1 MNKIDIIKRLFFNYT
16 KKHINKIILSVFFA
30 LLVAGSTSAI
40 AYLLD
45 PAIKKIFI
53 EKDQALI
60 IIIPIFIIVAFA
72 VKGFSLYVAKV
83 LMIGVSEEVRKDLQ
97 CDMLNNLVEAD
108 TKLIDGK
115 HTGKFISNITN
126 DVSHI
131 TNLISTAVLNI
142 FKDSLTLIGLLIVM
156 FFQNWKLSLVA
167 LIMIPLATFA
177 ARTLGK
183 RIGKVATEQMLRA
196 GILNT
201 YLIELFK
208 NHKLIKIFQQ
218 EKYEKIRAEKFIND
232 VKEKTI
238 KIATVYVRSSP
249 IMETLTGI
257 MIAVLIFYSGKLVLK
272 NEIDINNFF
281 SFLAAMML
289 AYQPVRSLATLNIT
303 ISQGLSA
310 AKRILPVID
319 EKSELVQNKDDS
331 EIKVDTGNIEFKNV
345 SFKYEKKNEID
356 INNFFSFLA
365 AMMLAY
371 QPVRSLATLNIT
383 ISQGLSAATRILP
396 IIDEKSELQEN
407 KNSTEI
413 KVNAGD
419 VEFKNVSFKYEKERK
434 NNTLNS
440 VNIKML
446 GGKMTSIVG
455 HSGAGK
461 STILNL
467 IPRFYDAISGDIEI
481 DNQSIYNCTISS
493 LRKNISL
500 VSQDTTLFDD
510 TIRNNIAYANLGAS
524 QKEIEEAAKYSYA
537 SEFIEKL
544 PNKYETI
551 IGENGTRLSGGEK
564 QRLSIARAMLKKS
577 QIILLDEATSSLDA
591 ETENKIQDA
600 INFLTKDRTTIVIA
614 HRLSTILN
622 SDKIYVIDAGTVVG
636 EGTHD
641 QLLANSKVY
650 KNFYEKQ
657 IKKV

>member
-1 MNKIDIIKRLFFNYT
+1 MNKIEIIKRLFFDYT
-16 KKHINKIILSVFFA
+16 KKHLKKILISVFFA

-45 PAIKKIFI
+45 PAIEKIFI
-53 EKDQALI
+53 EKNQTLMVL
-60 IIIPIFIIVAFA
+60 IPIFIIIAFT

-83 LMIGVSEEVRKDLQ
+83 LMIDVSEEVRKDLQ
-97 CDMLNNLVEAD
+97 YDMLNNLIAAD

-126 DVSHI
+126 DVGHI
-131 TNLISTAVLNI
+131 TNLVSTAILNM
-142 FKDSLTLIGLLIVM
+142 FKDSLTLIGLLAVM
-156 FFQNWKLSLVA
+156 FFQNWKLASIA
-167 LIMIPLATFA
+167 IIMIPLASYA

-183 RIGKVATEQMLRA
+183 RIGKVATEQMLKA

-218 EKYEKIRAEKFIND
+218 EKYENKRADKFIND
-232 VKEKTI
+232 VKEKSK

-257 MIAVLIFYSGKLVLK
+257 MIAVLIFYSGKLAL
-272 NEIDINNFF
+272 
-281 SFLAAMML
+281 
-289 AYQPVRSLATLNIT
+289 R
-303 ISQGLSA
+303 
-310 AKRILPVID
+310 
-319 EKSELVQNKDDS
+319 
-331 EIKVDTGNIEFKNV
+331 
-345 SFKYEKKNEID
+345 NEID

-396 IIDEKSELQEN
+396 VIDEKSELLEN
-407 KNSTEI
+407 ENSSKI
-413 KVNAGD
+413 KVNDGN
-419 VEFKNVSFKYEKERK
+419 VEFKNVSFKYEKEK
-434 NNTLNS
+434 ENNTLNS

-467 IPRFYDAISGDIEI
+467 IPRFYDSVSGDILI
-481 DNQSIYNCTISS
+481 DNQSIYNCTINS

-510 TIRNNIAYANLGAS
+510 TIRNNIAYANLDAS
-524 QKEIEEAAKYSYA
+524 QQDIEEAAKYSFA

-544 PNKYETI
+544 PNRYETI

-591 ETENKIQDA
+591 ETENKIQNA

-622 SDKIYVIDAGTVVG
+622 SDKIYVIDAGNVVG

-641 QLLANSKVY
+641 QLLADSKVY

>member
-1 MNKIDIIKRLFFNYT
+1 MNKIDIIKRLFFDYT

-60 IIIPIFIIVAFA
+60 IIIPIFIIAAFA
-72 VKGFSLYVAKV
+72 IKGFSLYVAKV

-167 LIMIPLATFA
+167 IIMIPLATFA

-319 EKSELVQNKDDS
+319 EKSELVQNKDGS

-345 SFKYEKKNEID
+345 SFKYEK
-356 INNFFSFLA
+356 
-365 AMMLAY
+365 
-371 QPVRSLATLNIT
+371 
-383 ISQGLSAATRILP
+383 
-396 IIDEKSELQEN
+396 
-407 KNSTEI
+407 
-413 KVNAGD
+413 
-419 VEFKNVSFKYEKERK
+419 EKEIR
-434 NNTLNS
+434 TLNS
-440 VNIKML
+440 VSIKML

-467 IPRFYDAISGDIEI
+467 IPRFYDAISGDIQI
-481 DNQSIYNCTISS
+481 DNQSIYKCTTQS

-510 TIRNNIAYANLGAS
+510 TIRNNIAYANLNAS
-524 QKEIEEAAKYSYA
+524 QKEIEEAAKYSFA

-622 SDKIYVIDAGTVVG
+622 SDKIYVIDSGRVVG
-636 EGTHD
+636 EGNHE